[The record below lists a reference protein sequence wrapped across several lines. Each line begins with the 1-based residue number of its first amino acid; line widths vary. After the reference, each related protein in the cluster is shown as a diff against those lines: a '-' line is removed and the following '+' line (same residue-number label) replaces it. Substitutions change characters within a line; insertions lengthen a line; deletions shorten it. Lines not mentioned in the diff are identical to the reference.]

1 MRRPVLAGSVVLVVL
16 VGLAY
21 PVTKLSIADG
31 DMNNLPKGQESV
43 AGALY
48 MQRAFPTIPEPIQ
61 VVVRHTGAGTLLQ
74 PSELAGM
81 RAFEQAIRRDPETR
95 SVTGAADVL
104 PVNGW
109 IPLIQLERVVGQSLS
124 QDEETAIITVIPRHD
139 VGTKNAGDLVR
150 RIRSLAAR
158 EQSTG
163 SGKPADQ
170 IYVGGAQ
177 ASSID
182 FNDTLYAHFPLII
195 ALVLLLTYAFL
206 FYAFRS
212 VFLPLKAVALNLLSV
227 LAAYGTLEL
236 VFQHGIGASL
246 LGFTPESGVAGWV
259 PVFLF
264 AFLFG
269 LSMDYEVL
277 LLSRIQEGW
286 LATGENSESVV
297 FGLEKTGRLISSAA
311 SIMVV
316 SFSGFI
322 LGSQVQ
328 MKEFGF
334 GLVAAIALDATLI
347 RLVLV
352 PAIMQLMGNVNWWL
366 PGFLSGL
373 ASNGATFGEGDAEL
387 DEELELAG

>member
-1 MRRPVLAGSVVLVVL
+1 
-16 VGLAY
+16 
-21 PVTKLSIADG
+21 
-31 DMNNLPKGQESV
+31 
-43 AGALY
+43 
-48 MQRAFPTIPEPIQ
+48 
-61 VVVRHTGAGTLLQ
+61 
-74 PSELAGM
+74 
-81 RAFEQAIRRDPETR
+81 
-95 SVTGAADVL
+95 
-104 PVNGW
+104 
-109 IPLIQLERVVGQSLS
+109 
-124 QDEETAIITVIPRHD
+124 
-139 VGTKNAGDLVR
+139 
-150 RIRSLAAR
+150 
-158 EQSTG
+158 
-163 SGKPADQ
+163 
-170 IYVGGAQ
+170 
-177 ASSID
+177 
-182 FNDTLYAHFPLII
+182 LII

-366 PGFLSGL
+366 PDFLGRF
-373 ASNGATFGEGDAEL
+373 AGNGATFGEGDVEL
-387 DEELELAG
+387 GEELELAG